1 MRKLKLLLTLCLV
14 AIAASASKTVY
25 LAPGAWEDASATERY
40 ELYMFTDGVGDAW
53 AHFTDDDADGVFSA
67 TFDDQYQKMI
77 FVRAD
82 GTTTFDTANPWANKW
97 AQTADLDAP
106 AADGLLYT
114 MTGNDG
120 TTNANNTYTVSI
132 FGSTPATFTEGK
144 YIFKNVGSGRYLGPG
159 NSWGTQASLLEQ
171 SHYNTI
177 HPASG
182 KFTIESQVSNGG
194 TSYFFNGSF
203 MDGATTIIDIVKL
216 SNGNYVMTTTGT
228 AFYGYSG
235 TSYVLASLA
244 DYSADN
250 AQWQIESYDDF
261 LAGATDT
268 NPVDATFMILD
279 QNFDRN
285 NRNGAGDNNDLGN
298 KWTMEA
304 SNKNLCGG
312 KNENKCAESWKAS
325 FTLSQTITVPNGYY
339 KIRAQAACWEYD
351 VTGADYPVVYADEVS
366 TPFKK
371 MTDDSGGMDGFST
384 RFANGEYFTDWSDM
398 LTVTDKKIVV
408 GVKGTRTNTWCI
420 WDNIQL
426 MYYGPIDLSGFA
438 IALADAVAA
447 AQATNGTIPTACY
460 NAIETVVNE
469 NNKTYTSEDD
479 YTAAINAINNAV
491 ATYASANIVAAYE
504 RYNRIKT
511 AVLAINNSIDT
522 SNADAAANAATTNT
536 AIDAAVPTL
545 RNALTTYLAGVDNQE
560 IDVTAALID
569 NPSPGTSGN
578 LDWWNT
584 NQATGYGNYLYE
596 FYNKE
601 DASSRQ
607 TIPATMPVGYYKM
620 TVVGYTREGQ
630 TARMFVDK
638 GSDNV
643 KYQQLVGVAKDDV
656 NNLSQGNSWI
666 ADGNG
671 VNEMVF
677 NLDAAAENNLTIGI
691 WGGDTGDKWTAWRS
705 FKLEYLG
712 TDPLVIF
719 QNKLADA
726 AAAANAHAT
735 ELGITIPAGAMN
747 IYTTAIS
754 TAAAKNTT
762 KEECLQSIQD
772 IKDATAAADACVA
785 PYAAYNTLKTA
796 VQALYDVA
804 DYDELTTDAHDN
816 LGAALT
822 TAATNVAAATDAAGI
837 TAVSTPLKAAG
848 ATYAGAANPTGT
860 AQFDLTFMLDNPD
873 VTKYW
878 NGTWWI
884 IPDGWASEQSDGN
897 KQVMQNDQTTN
908 GDHKV
913 YFEYWSS
920 PAKTNGL
927 FNLYTSVTLPKG
939 TYNMSCWAFAKDQGD
954 PATNGAGVYFYAND
968 TQGSQVA
975 SDKLTEQHI
984 EFVNESVQEV
994 KIGLKP
1000 TSGNTY
1006 NWMGIG
1012 YVQLF
1017 KIPAKTYTIDEG
1029 ADYDVSQEGA
1039 GDVELTRTIKAN
1051 TWNTIWLP
1059 FSMTEAE
1066 LKATFGDDV
1075 AIAKFSE
1082 TVNENATNQSTINF
1096 NKMSAP
1102 AISPNDPVLLKTS
1115 TAGTA
1120 YTIESR
1126 TVVAGIPQVAGTNF
1140 NFVGTTAASTD
1151 VASGDY
1157 FISSNKLYTSK
1168 GATTLKGTR
1177 AYLKT
1182 TATGARIVS
1191 LVIDGEDTTTAIE
1204 DVENGT
1210 FTTGKVYN
1218 LQGQEVKSAQKGIFI
1233 QNGKKVVLK

>member
-14 AIAASASKTVY
+14 AIAANASKTVY
-25 LAPGAWEDASATERY
+25 LKPSANWLQDNARFA
-40 ELYMFTDGVGDAW
+40 LYMFTGTDEGVWTDFAAVTGAEGIYSAEFNETYASMILCRMNPGD
-53 AHFTDDDADGVFSA
+53 TE
-67 TFDDQYQKMI
+67 
-77 FVRAD
+77 
-82 GTTTFDTANPWANKW
+82 NKW
-97 AQTADLDAP
+97 DNKWNQSDDLTAP
-106 AADGLLYT
+106 AASGLLYT
-114 MTGNDG
+114 LAEGWDNPTV
-120 TTNANNTYTVSI
+120 TVSI
-132 FGSTPATFTEGK
+132 YGATAASFENGK
-144 YIFKNVGSGRYLGPG
+144 YLFKNVGSGKYLGPG
-159 NSWGTQASLLEQ
+159 TNYGTRASLLAQ
-171 SHYNTI
+171 SHFNTLQKV
-177 HPASG
+177 SDG
-182 KFTIESQVSNGG
+182 VFKIESQVSNGG
-194 TSYFFNGSF
+194 NNYFLGLNSASDMYLDNG
-203 MDGATTIIDIVKL
+203 GKNVTITKL
-216 SNGNYVMTTTGT
+216 DNGK
-228 AFYGYSG
+228 
-235 TSYVLASLA
+235 YVLSFDGESTYIGFDGTNKYTVHNLT
-244 DYSADN
+244 DYSANN
-250 AQWQIESYDDF
+250 AQWTIVSYEDA
-261 LAGATDT
+261 LAGATDQ
-268 NPVDATFMILD
+268 NPIDATFMILD

-285 NRNGAGDNNDLGN
+285 HRSSSA
-298 KWTMEA
+298 WTMEA

-312 KNENKCAESWKAS
+312 KEENKCAESWKAS

-584 NQATGYGNYLYE
+584 NKDTGYGNYLYE

-719 QNKLADA
+719 QNNLADA

>member
-1 MRKLKLLLTLCLV
+1 MV
-14 AIAASASKTVY
+14 AIAANASKTVY
-25 LAPGAWEDASATERY
+25 LKPSANWLQDNARFA
-40 ELYMFTDGVGDAW
+40 LYMFTGTDEGVWTDFAAVTGAEGIYSAEFNETYASMILCRMNPGD
-53 AHFTDDDADGVFSA
+53 TE
-67 TFDDQYQKMI
+67 
-77 FVRAD
+77 
-82 GTTTFDTANPWANKW
+82 NKW
-97 AQTADLDAP
+97 DNKWNQSDDLTAP
-106 AADGLLYT
+106 AASGLLYT
-114 MTGNDG
+114 LAEGWDNPTV
-120 TTNANNTYTVSI
+120 TVSI
-132 FGSTPATFTEGK
+132 YGATAASFENGK
-144 YIFKNVGSGRYLGPG
+144 YLFKNVGSGKYLGPG
-159 NSWGTQASLLEQ
+159 TNYGTRASLLAQ
-171 SHYNTI
+171 SHFNTLQKV
-177 HPASG
+177 SDG
-182 KFTIESQVSNGG
+182 VFKIESQVSNGG
-194 TSYFFNGSF
+194 NNYFLGLNSASDMYLDNSGKNVTITKLDNG
-203 MDGATTIIDIVKL
+203 K
-216 SNGNYVMTTTGT
+216 
-228 AFYGYSG
+228 
-235 TSYVLASLA
+235 YVLSFDGESTFIGFDGTNKYTVHNLT
-244 DYSADN
+244 DYSANN
-250 AQWQIESYDDF
+250 AQWTIVSYEDA
-261 LAGATDT
+261 LAGATDQ
-268 NPVDATFMILD
+268 NPIDATFMILD

-285 NRNGAGDNNDLGN
+285 HRSSSA
-298 KWTMEA
+298 WTMEA

-312 KNENKCAESWKAS
+312 KEENKCAESWKAS

-584 NQATGYGNYLYE
+584 NQATGYGNNLYE
-596 FYNKE
+596 FYNKD

-630 TARMFVDK
+630 TAKMFVDA
-638 GSDNV
+638 GTSNV
-643 KYQQLVGVAKDDV
+643 ANQQLVGVAKSIVD
-656 NNLSQGNSWI
+656 NLTQGKNWI
-666 ADGNG
+666 DAGNG
-671 VNEMVF
+671 VNEMTF
-677 NLDAAAENNLTIGI
+677 KLETAAENNLTIGV
-691 WGGDTGDKWTAWRS
+691 WGGDQGDKWTAWRS

-712 TDPLVIF
+712 TAPLILF
-719 QNKLADA
+719 QQQLADKVIE
-726 AAAANAHAT
+726 ANNHAT
-735 ELGITIPAGAMN
+735 ALGETIPAAAKN
-747 IYTTAIS
+747 AYTNAIS
-754 TAAAKNTT
+754 TAAGKNTSIT
-762 KEECLQSIQD
+762 ECLQSIQD
-772 IKDATAAADACVA
+772 IEAATAAADACVKS
-785 PYAAYNTLKTA
+785 YAAYNTLRTP

-804 DYDELTTDAHDN
+804 DYEELTAGSHDA

-822 TAATNVAAATDAAGI
+822 TAATNVAAAATAADI
-837 TAVSTPLKAAG
+837 ENVTETLKEASV
-848 ATYAGAANPTGT
+848 TYVGAANPTGS
-860 AQFDLTFMLDNPD
+860 AKFDLTYLLTNPNVD
-873 VTKYW
+873 AFYTGGHGAKV
-878 NGTWWI
+878 
-884 IPDGWASEQSDGN
+884 DGWYTEQEDGN
-897 KQVMQNDQTTN
+897 FQVVPGEGCANAD
-908 GDHKV
+908 GIHKHA
-913 YFEYWSS
+913 YEYWFGD
-920 PAKTNGL
+920 PRNNDKFL
-927 FNLYTSVTLPKG
+927 LYQKVNLPGG
-939 TYNMSCWAFAKDQGD
+939 TYSIQCYAFADQPTGGD
-954 PATNGAGVYFYAND
+954 VHGVYFYAND
-968 TQGSQVA
+968 TKGSCVTTNTLAEQGIS
-975 SDKLTEQHI
+975 
-984 EFVNESVQEV
+984 FVNDAQQEV
-994 KIGLKP
+994 KIGLKAV
-1000 TSGNTY
+1000 SGNTY
-1006 NWMGIG
+1006 RWVGIG
-1012 YVQLF
+1012 YMELYKV
-1017 KIPAKTYTIDEG
+1017 PAQS
-1029 ADYDVSQEGA
+1029 YDISEDAVYDTTQEGA
-1039 GDVELTRTIKAN
+1039 GKVNLTRTIKAN
-1051 TWNTIWLP
+1051 VWNTIWLP
-1059 FSMTEAE
+1059 FSMTADE
-1066 LKATFGDDV
+1066 LKATFGTDV
-1075 AIAKFSE
+1075 AIAQFSE

-1096 NKMSAP
+1096 NTMSAP
-1102 AISPNDPVLLKTS
+1102 AISPNVPVLLKTS
-1115 TAGTA
+1115 IEGTN
-1120 YTIESR
+1120 YTIEGR
-1126 TVVAGIPQVAGTNF
+1126 TVVAGTPQVAGTNF
-1140 NFVGTTAASTD
+1140 NFVGTTAALTT
-1151 VASGDY
+1151 VATGDY

-1204 DVENGT
+1204 NVENGT
-1210 FTTGKVYN
+1210 ITTGKVYN